1 MSENKV
7 KFVEKIKTNK
17 KFRTQFIGIAIACA
31 VVLATGITVPT
42 VMHNNKI
49 KAEQAQETSSTEAVS
64 ETTTAEATTLPDGIE
79 TVINED
85 NGTTAIVGVTD
96 ENGNYVYTTV
106 PTTAKIEET
115 TKKAENSGTTKA
127 PNTTKKPT
135 ATKPATTAQTVE
147 QTTQWL
153 WTEADLQD
161 VVNQAKAYATSK
173 GIVIDSSLSEVG
185 TTWLNPV
192 TTDWCRSKA
201 RAIQG
206 VKYQIDEAYN
216 DACKNGYDPSWGPFS
231 INIFY
236 KPWNSIATYPEDTC
250 WGIYVVM

>member
-7 KFVEKIKTNK
+7 KFVEKLKTNK
-17 KFRTQFIGIAIACA
+17 KFRTQFIGIAVACV

-115 TKKAENSGTTKA
+115 TKKAENSGATKA

-161 VVNQAKAYATSK
+161 VVNQAKAYAISK
-173 GIVIDSSLSEVG
+173 GFVINSSLTEVG
-185 TTWLNPV
+185 TTWDNPL

-201 RAIQG
+201 RAIQN
-206 VKYQIDEAYN
+206 VKYQIDTAYKWAEDEGVAN
-216 DACKNGYDPSWGPFS
+216 AGIPLE

-236 KPWNSIATYPEDTC
+236 KPWNSIAPYPEDTC
-250 WGIYVVM
+250 WGIYVVV